1 MKKEALALLCLTAGV
16 ASAAGM
22 PAAPT
27 PPASAEVK
35 PKLDPSVIY
44 QKNAFDPA
52 RKPWTLPVPPPP
64 PPPPP
69 PPLSENEVRVQGII
83 VSGNT
88 KKALVE
94 LLGRMLSEVQTQPGK
109 PARPYKMVSV
119 GDTLGGYQLVDIQA
133 GKLIFEQGGFRSD
146 LTFKVAQNRPAA
158 GITVPPPEQVA
169 IVTSSPAP
177 AMLGDSGEVIPGSAA
192 PAPMEA
198 PPPPPMTAAPEA
210 NTAAPSPSSNG
221 APPQGMTLMQAIEW
235 AKKNP
240 SGTGNPFAQNP
251 NNNQPK

>member
-1 MKKEALALLCLTAGV
+1 MKKEALALWCLTASV
-16 ASAAGM
+16 ASIAGA
-22 PAAPT
+22 PAAPQ
-27 PPASAEVK
+27 PPANAEAK
-35 PKLDPSVIY
+35 PKLDPSIIY

-83 VSGNT
+83 VSGTT

-94 LLGRMLSEVQTQPGK
+94 LLGRMLSEVQSQPGK
-109 PARPYKMVSV
+109 PARPYKMVSI

-133 GKLIFEQGGFRSD
+133 GKLVFEQGGFRSD
-146 LTFKVAQNRPAA
+146 LSFKIAQNRPAA

-169 IVTSSPAP
+169 IVSSSPAP
-177 AMLGDSGEVIPGSAA
+177 AMLGDSGEV
-192 PAPMEA
+192 A
-198 PPPPPMTAAPEA
+198 PPPPPMEAAPA
-210 NTAAPSPSSNG
+210 VAPEPNVAPPTPAPTPSG

-240 SGTGNPFAQNP
+240 SNNANPFTLPP
-251 NNNQPK
+251 NNNQQQPR